1 MQQRAPEVRACA
13 SGDQGSLRVL
23 PEVRGHGVELRGT
36 AAVLEEEERE
46 QERGGREG
54 RGTVA
59 EPVWGRT
66 EREGSGRLRAAP
78 PCPTAGKKVRAGV
91 LPMSR
96 GVALP
101 EARERPASRGGEAS
115 ARSVVRC
122 RSPDGGRE
130 TVGRAVLKRP
140 RPSGAKP
147 PRSRAEAESHS
158 APVAVTLSS
167 AAAAGG
173 APVRIAGRR

>member
-59 EPVWGRT
+59 EPVCGRI

-78 PCPTAGKKVRAGV
+78 PCPTAGKKEKTK
-91 LPMSR
+91 LY
-96 GVALP
+96 L
-101 EARERPASRGGEAS
+101 
-115 ARSVVRC
+115 
-122 RSPDGGRE
+122 
-130 TVGRAVLKRP
+130 
-140 RPSGAKP
+140 
-147 PRSRAEAESHS
+147 
-158 APVAVTLSS
+158 
-167 AAAAGG
+167 
-173 APVRIAGRR
+173 